1 MIVDGLARELNYLG
15 HRDWFRGG
23 HVTWMGQ
30 SMPSLGLWL
39 EIQGRGTFHPSEMM
53 DAKGY
58 VNSVMLLPPGRKAL
72 SREGAEMKDNAE
84 ETEPRE
90 GE

>member
-1 MIVDGLARELNYLG
+1 MIVDGLAGELNYPG

-39 EIQGRGTFHPSEMM
+39 EIPGRGIFHSSEMM
-53 DAKGY
+53 DVKGY
-58 VNSVMLLPPGRKAL
+58 VNSVMLPPSGEAL
-72 SREGAEMKDNAE
+72 SREGAEMEDNAE
-84 ETEPRE
+84 ETEPGE